1 MNHINI
7 VAASVTHIHRN
18 KHLKRNLYICTTV
31 NNTGNKLNNRK
42 LNKKLFLMAQNLI
55 PARSLKF
62 LFCRMEGTVTKQTFS
77 ASNTDSSPMA
87 VQLLLTDVNMC
98 ENTN

>member
-1 MNHINI
+1 MDTHWLGLFCDTACQQNITAMNHINI

-62 LFCRMEGTVTKQTFS
+62 LFYRMEGTVTK
-77 ASNTDSSPMA
+77 
-87 VQLLLTDVNMC
+87 
-98 ENTN
+98 